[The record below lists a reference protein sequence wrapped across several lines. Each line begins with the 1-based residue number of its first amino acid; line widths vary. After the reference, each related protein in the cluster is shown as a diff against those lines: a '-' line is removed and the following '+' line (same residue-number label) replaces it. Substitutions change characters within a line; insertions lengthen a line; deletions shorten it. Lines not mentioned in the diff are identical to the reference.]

1 MDELKTLE
9 TLGLT
14 IPSVAYIVGALVFGI
29 IGYVGYRY
37 GKKASLKT
45 PKWIGIALMLY
56 PYAISEHG
64 SCMWWQR
71 LVRGA
76 VRVSRVTWPGH
87 ERKIIIKTANNRPC
101 RSADVDHRLVRHWR
115 KAGGRAG
122 IQGCL
127 SLAGPP
133 GCLWIDRCRI
143 CFALP
148 RLAWPYIALIVAGIG
163 GVHEFYELP
172 PMATTSNISMQR

>member
-56 PYAISEHG
+56 PYAISETWELYVVG
-64 SCMWWQR
+64 SVLCVGLYAYR
-71 LVRGA
+71 
-76 VRVSRVTWPGH
+76 
-87 ERKIIIKTANNRPC
+87 E
-101 RSADVDHRLVRHWR
+101 
-115 KAGGRAG
+115 
-122 IQGCL
+122 
-127 SLAGPP
+127 
-133 GCLWIDRCRI
+133 
-143 CFALP
+143 
-148 RLAWPYIALIVAGIG
+148 
-163 GVHEFYELP
+163 
-172 PMATTSNISMQR
+172 